1 MDKRMKAHKRSLQ
14 AGKLAVCLV
23 ILISG
28 IFFMDMRV
36 YAQEPFEVTGKCIEG
51 QKVALEININDET
64 NIDGFDVYRG
74 ESASG
79 EYQYIG
85 NLETEKYDSYNN
97 YYYNYY
103 DDEDY
108 DIGADYI
115 YTDSAVLTL
124 YHTYYYRVQAYQ
136 YLDEEKVCGQFI
148 DTEVLI
154 VGSGPEI
161 TYAKRNGK
169 FGSKLK
175 WTPVADADGYLIY
188 CMKDYDD
195 NGNSLSVN
203 RNDETEYE
211 LVKTIEGNSMFSASF
226 KKLTNG
232 VTYTY
237 RIYSYK
243 NINGRQIP
251 SVSSKMQEITMDYY
265 AYAGEDYYQ
274 KVKRAYGSAKAQK
287 KNFSTAMKASKQMK
301 TIKIKVWDFKNGRKG
316 KKVTKVKS
324 LTVNKRLAPTIQQI
338 FKEIYESREKQVI
351 HDIGCYS
358 YREGE
363 HMHGLAIDVNPNE
376 NYMIDGKKVLAGRY
390 WKPKKD
396 PYSIPNDSEFVKIMN
411 KYGFMR
417 GAWGKRKDYMHFSY
431 FGT

>member
-1 MDKRMKAHKRSLQ
+1 MDKQIRIQKSRIKY
-14 AGKLAVCLV
+14 GKIVVFFLLMV
-23 ILISG
+23 IYVGFVGLP
-28 IFFMDMRV
+28 V
-36 YAQEPFEVTGKCIEG
+36 YAQESFEVTGKCIEG
-51 QKVALEININDET
+51 QKVTLEININDET
-64 NIDGFDVYRG
+64 NIDGFDIYRAD
-74 ESASG
+74 SASG
-79 EYQYIG
+79 IYQYIG
-85 NLETEKYDSYNN
+85 SLETEGYKSAY
-97 YYYNYY
+97 YY
-103 DDEDY
+103 DDIDY
-108 DIGADYI
+108 EVADYT

-124 YHTYYYRVQAYQ
+124 YQTYYYRVQAYQ

-211 LVKTIEGNSMFSASF
+211 LVKTIEGNSTFSASF

-251 SVSSKMQEITMDYY
+251 SISSKMQEITMDYY

>member
-1 MDKRMKAHKRSLQ
+1 MDKRTKTHKRSLQ
-14 AGKLAVCLV
+14 AGKLTIGLI
-23 ILISG
+23 ILISS

-51 QKVALEININDET
+51 QKVVLEIDINDET
-64 NIDGFDVYRG
+64 NIDGFDIYRADVAG
-74 ESASG
+74 G
-79 EYQYIG
+79 VYQYIG
-85 NLETEKYDSYNN
+85 SLETEEYKGD
-97 YYYNYY
+97 YYYYGT
-103 DDEDY
+103 DY
-108 DIGADYI
+108 EGADYT
-115 YTDSAVLTL
+115 YTDTAVLNL
-124 YHTYYYRVQAYQ
+124 YQTYYYRVQAYQ

-175 WTPVADADGYLIY
+175 WAPVADADGYLIY
-188 CMKDYDD
+188 CMKINDD
-195 NGNSLSVN
+195 ESNPAFVN
-203 RNDETEYE
+203 ISDETGYE
-211 LVKTIEGNSMFSASF
+211 LVETIKGNSTFSASF
-226 KKLTNG
+226 KKLMHG
-232 VTYTY
+232 VTYVY
-237 RIYSYK
+237 RIYAYK
-243 NINGRQIP
+243 NINGSQIRSISSQMK
-251 SVSSKMQEITMDYY
+251 SVTMDYY
-265 AYAGEDYYQ
+265 AYEGEDYYQ
-274 KVKRAYGSAKAQK
+274 KVKRAYGSEKARK
-287 KNFSTAMKASKQMK
+287 KNFATAKKAGKQMK
-301 TIKIKVWDFKNGRKG
+301 TIKIKVWDFKNGKKG
-316 KKVTKVKS
+316 KKVTRIKY

-338 FKEIYESREKQVI
+338 FKEIYESKEKQVI

-358 YREGE
+358 YRTGE
-363 HMHGLAIDVNPNE
+363 HMYGLAIDVNPNE

-396 PYSIPNDSEFVKIMN
+396 PYSIPNNSEFVKIMN